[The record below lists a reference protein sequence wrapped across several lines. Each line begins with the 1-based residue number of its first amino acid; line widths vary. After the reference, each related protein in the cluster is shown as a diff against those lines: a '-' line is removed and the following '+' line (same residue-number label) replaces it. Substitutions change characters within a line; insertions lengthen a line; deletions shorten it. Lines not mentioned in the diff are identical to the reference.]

1 MFEKSCPKDC
11 KWPGQVFRGAR
22 VDFGVR
28 ANKRRPF
35 GCIFVSVPPQ
45 KPNPIPDLACWSSGS
60 NSQLWKIEFL
70 QKHLKLNTIKFEIA
84 ILDSAEHVQLETTR
98 DLAGSGLGQRED
110 TLDAVCDSKCYN
122 LTQVFAKQNSK
133 KDYLI

>member
-1 MFEKSCPKDC
+1 MRKVALKIANGRGKSSAAQGSGSESGRIKETL
-11 KWPGQVFRGAR
+11 FAA
-22 VDFGVR
+22 FSFLS
-28 ANKRRPF
+28 RPRN
-35 GCIFVSVPPQ
+35 
-45 KPNPIPDLACWSSGS
+45 PNPIPDLACWSSGS

-70 QKHLKLNTIKFEIA
+70 QKHLKLNIIKFEIA

-98 DLAGSGLGQRED
+98 DLAGSVLGQRED